1 MTREETI
8 WYLSPI
14 AESAALPRY
23 KEALGM
29 AIAALK
35 EQGAK
40 GVEIDPVKNEPLT
53 LEELRTI
60 AESEEYGAHVWV
72 KELADHDIIAAVT
85 DHMPPYGVVALW
97 SYGVHEPEFTEK
109 NYGKTWLA
117 YKNKPEG

>member
-1 MTREETI
+1 MDRAEAI
-8 WYLSPI
+8 AYLSPI

-35 EQGAK
+35 E
-40 GVEIDPVKNEPLT
+40 VEIDQFKNDPLT

-60 AESEEYGAHVWV
+60 AESEEYGAHIWV
-72 KELADHDIIAAVT
+72 KDLADRDVIAAVT
-85 DHMPPYGVVALW
+85 DHMSPYGVVALW

-109 NYGKTWLA
+109 NYEKTWLA
-117 YKNKPEG
+117 YRSKPEGR